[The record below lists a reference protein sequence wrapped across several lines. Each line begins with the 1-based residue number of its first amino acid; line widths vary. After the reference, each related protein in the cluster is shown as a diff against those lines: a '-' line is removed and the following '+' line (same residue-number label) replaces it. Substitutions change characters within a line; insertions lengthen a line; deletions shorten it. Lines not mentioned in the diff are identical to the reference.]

1 MSGSTKHV
9 SGFFDR
15 LRLVADLDYSDTEQ
29 DQAYEAALAR
39 IDACVE
45 RVKAYGEGNGFHSQ
59 VVRDAIGE
67 RVGDLCARLG
77 AARARLV
84 DGIRGAAAGQ
94 GLDDA
99 DEGGVRGECGPD
111 AVDSR

>member
-1 MSGSTKHV
+1 MSGSTMHV

-59 VVRDAIGE
+59 VVRDAIGG
-67 RVGDLCARLG
+67 RVGICALG
-77 AARARLV
+77 WVRRGRAWWMGTR
-84 DGIRGAAAGQ
+84 RS
-94 GLDDA
+94 
-99 DEGGVRGECGPD
+99 GGPG
-111 AVDSR
+111 SR

>member
-1 MSGSTKHV
+1 MSGSTMHV

-45 RVKAYGEGNGFHSQ
+45 RVRRMGRGMASTRRWCATPLASGWGICALGW
-59 VVRDAIGE
+59 VRRG
-67 RVGDLCARLG
+67 
-77 AARARLV
+77 RAWWMGTR
-84 DGIRGAAAGQ
+84 RS
-94 GLDDA
+94 
-99 DEGGVRGECGPD
+99 GGPGTR
-111 AVDSR
+111 